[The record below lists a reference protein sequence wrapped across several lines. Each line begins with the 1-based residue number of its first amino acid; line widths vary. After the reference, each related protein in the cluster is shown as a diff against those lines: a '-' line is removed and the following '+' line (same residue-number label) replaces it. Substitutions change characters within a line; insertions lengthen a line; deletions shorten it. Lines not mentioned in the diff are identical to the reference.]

1 MITKRIT
8 QDLSIIVAPPLKFT
22 VYTNHYYMYVDIEIL
37 EKGSKN
43 NYKFLKSRKHDI
55 TPRVFRRP
63 IITIEQ
69 VVQEELQ
76 KLKE

>member
-1 MITKRIT
+1 MLYEVIT
-8 QDLSIIVAPPLKFT
+8 
-22 VYTNHYYMYVDIEIL
+22 DIEIL